1 MSAIVCG
8 KRSPSVFFE
17 ENHHHHNHQQTKKKF
32 RRCSFEGAA
41 AGPPLA
47 WLQSMFPQMDPQLLE
62 RVFEASGNDLD
73 SAIRSLNEL
82 QMESTGLASVA
93 TISDTEIKTSIQLSG
108 SEDAHE
114 ATNVGSEK
122 RDILEDISGAMGV
135 AGGQEAGST
144 NSACMNDLPRNGS
157 EWVEV
162 LVKEMMNASDVNDA
176 KARASRVLDV
186 LEKSIMANASSGE
199 AMQSFHKE
207 NVLLK
212 EQLETLLGEN
222 NILKQAVAIQHKRQ
236 KDYEEKSQELHHLK
250 QLASQYQEQVAKL
263 EVSNY
268 ALAMHLRLAQQS
280 NSIPGHFHPDVF

>member
-17 ENHHHHNHQQTKKKF
+17 ENHHHQQTKKKF
-32 RRCSFEGAA
+32 RRCFFDGAA
-41 AGPPLA
+41 AAPPLA

-82 QMESTGLASVA
+82 QLESTGLASVA
-93 TISDTEIKTSIQLSG
+93 TISDTEIKTSIQVSG
-108 SEDAHE
+108 SEDARG
-114 ATNVGSEK
+114 ATNVGSAK
-122 RDILEDISGAMGV
+122 PGAMGV
-135 AGGQEAGST
+135 AGDQEARST

-162 LVKEMMNASDVNDA
+162 LVKEMMNASDVDDA

-186 LEKSIMANASSGE
+186 LEKSIMANGSSGE

-250 QLASQYQEQVAKL
+250 QLASQYREQVAKL

-268 ALAMHLRLAQQS
+268 ALAVHLRLAQQS